1 MKYDSFFYKFAR
13 IIFIWRIMVKK
24 RLVFLLVYLFSMALL
39 NAQETRKHVLSADVT
54 AQGLVGFNN
63 TYKWYGGADLKG
75 VFHVDNTDFHLDFE
89 ALTKNVYSMGL
100 SVRQGFEVCRNGL
113 VFIDWTLHS
122 RIFGN
127 YDIYEFVYA
136 AGTGFRMRHF
146 SVQLGC
152 YMRTVGDLHRNLHAL
167 GSRTTE
173 PFNPLYMLTI
183 SIMGF
188 DNPWDVYLTGANF
201 NEFEYE
207 RMWAPL
213 CTLGG
218 RWDFK
223 DRWSMVAEGTLKPS
237 GMFHATVK
245 FYEVMLRIGVF
256 YKL

>member
-1 MKYDSFFYKFAR
+1 M
-13 IIFIWRIMVKK
+13 IKK
-24 RLVFLLVYLFSMALL
+24 RVVFLLIHLFSMTIL
-39 NAQETRKHVLSADVT
+39 NAQETRKHSLSTDVT

-63 TYKWYGGADLKG
+63 TYEWYGGVDMKG
-75 VFHVDNTDFHLDFE
+75 VLHLDNTDFHLNVE

-100 SVRQGFEVCRNGL
+100 SVSTAFELCPDGFFFVDG
-113 VFIDWTLHS
+113 TLHS
-122 RIFGN
+122 RIFGD
-127 YDIYEFVYA
+127 YKVYEFVYA
-136 AGTGFRMRHF
+136 ASAGFRMRHF

-152 YMRTVGDLHRNLHAL
+152 YMKTIDDLNKESHTLR
-167 GSRTTE
+167 SCIIE
-173 PFNPLYMLTI
+173 PFVPLYNLTI

-188 DNPWDVYLTGANF
+188 DNPWDVYLNGANF

-245 FYEVMLRIGVF
+245 FYGAMLRIGVF